1 MNRRR
6 RQIWTASLIVV
17 LVIMAQFAFFEPAR
31 DLTRR
36 IISGPV
42 LVVSSIGTKIKN
54 NINLLRSIRRLSSE
68 NNNLKQQNI
77 EQLAQIAELINIKN
91 ENEQLRK
98 DLSFSQ
104 DRPDLELLPVS
115 IINYSPIGSYQA
127 ITIDKGSN
135 DGIIRNQAVV
145 SGGFLVGKVKNV
157 SASTAE
163 VWLLTNRNLLT
174 PVILTNSQVTGILKG
189 GIRGLV
195 VDNIPIDTK
204 IQKGELIVTSAL
216 EGLYPSGLAV
226 GQIEEVISE
235 KEEIFIEIRISS
247 PVNIA
252 NIRTLFIVK

>member
-1 MNRRR
+1 MDHRRR
-6 RQIWTASLIVV
+6 RIW
-17 LVIMAQFAFFEPAR
+17 LVISIILLILVAQFAFFEPVR
-31 DLTRR
+31 DLARR
-36 IISGPV
+36 IVSGPIAV
-42 LVVSSIGTKIKN
+42 IGSANSKVRN
-54 NINLLRSIRRLSSE
+54 SINLLRSIGGLIEE
-68 NNNLKQQNI
+68 NNNLRVQNTKL
-77 EQLAQIAELINIKN
+77 LARVAELTNVKS

-98 DLSFSQ
+98 DLAFSRS
-104 DRPDLELLPVS
+104 RPDLELLPVS

-127 ITIDKGSN
+127 LTIDRGSD
-135 DGIIRNQAVV
+135 DGVLENQAVV

-157 SASTAE
+157 SKTTAE

-204 IQKGELIVTSAL
+204 TEKGELIVTSAL

-226 GQIEEVISE
+226 GQIEEVISK

-247 PVNIA
+247 PINIA